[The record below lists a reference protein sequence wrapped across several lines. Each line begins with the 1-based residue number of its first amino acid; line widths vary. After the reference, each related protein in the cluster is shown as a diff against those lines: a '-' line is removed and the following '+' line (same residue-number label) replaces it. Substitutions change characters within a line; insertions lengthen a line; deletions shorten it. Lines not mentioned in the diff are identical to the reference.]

1 MRHSLL
7 RSRLRASAALRL
19 ALAVTATVGATEVRA
34 QETPPATPLPTEQIP
49 ATEREEA
56 TDPAQAQQGARADG
70 SASDIVVTGSRL
82 QGAGFTAPTPTTVV
96 GADVIASRAPVS
108 IAEVIN
114 RLPAVRNSVSP
125 SSNQRQFGGGTSPV
139 DLRGLGPVRTLTL
152 VDGNRFTPTLE
163 DGTVDTALIP
173 IGLIERIDVVT
184 GGASAAYGSD
194 AVAGV
199 VNFVL
204 ARKLSGVRISTQT
217 GITERG
223 DGASPAISLAAGTSF
238 AGGRGHIIAG
248 LEATRNDGVGVILDR
263 EFGRQLPGQITYGT
277 PRPAGT
283 PALGLVTGVN
293 YSAQSVG
300 GLITAG
306 PLRGQAFAPDG
317 STYPFQYGTVYS
329 NLMVG
334 GSNPGSEV
342 FHWPLVTPLDRIAA
356 LGRVEY
362 ELTDAITASLVGSY
376 GRTVA
381 ETYTGFNQS
390 SFIISRDNAYLPA
403 ATRAAM
409 VANNLQTITVGRLL
423 TENGG
428 VPQRNSFE
436 TWRIIGGLSGRLG
449 SKWSWDAS
457 VQYGESNNQF
467 RFLSQIIPANY
478 RAAVNAVRD
487 ASGNIVCGPIAT
499 NPNLTPAQRLQV
511 QPGCVPINIFGQGSP
526 SAAAI
531 AYIGPE
537 TYHNWSNRR
546 FVGAANLR
554 GTPFATWAGDVQ
566 VAVGG
571 EWRRDELIATSDP
584 YSLAAIAAAG
594 NYGAYSGRVNV
605 SEFFGE
611 VGIPLARNLPF
622 AKSLDLNGAFR
633 RTDYSTS
640 GAVTTWKVGITY
652 EPISAIR
659 LRGTWSRDIRAPN
672 LSELFAYTGSGVS
685 VNSTVN
691 PFNNQTGA
699 LATSSNGN
707 PNLAPEVART
717 KSFGIVFQPEWDWAR
732 GLKLSVDYFDIDVRG
747 LITQVAGTQVIARC
761 FAGETVYCPQIQF
774 DNSTFGI
781 ANVQQLSFNL
791 NRLRTRGLDFE
802 LAYRVPLP
810 KSAGRLDLHVLAT
823 RILELKTYD
832 RGTVIE
838 RAGSLANGGLPKWV
852 ATADLTY
859 ALGGFSSTLSGRY
872 IQAAINDVTR
882 IGPDDPAYSPTLPNS
897 VNINKFPSAVYL
909 DLSLQQRVTAGGT
922 EFTLFGLVENL
933 LDKPPPTF
941 AATGIL
947 TGNPYDLIGRRFKLG
962 ARVAF

>member
-1 MRHSLL
+1 MKHSML
-7 RSRLRASAALRL
+7 RSRLAAGACVWL
-19 ALAVTATVGATEVRA
+19 ALAATGGIA
-34 QETPPATPLPTEQIP
+34 QAQ
-49 ATEREEA
+49 AQ
-56 TDPAQAQQGARADG
+56 DVPAQAAPADAADPAAAQDGAA
-70 SASDIVVTGSRL
+70 AEAPVEDIVVTGSRL
-82 QGAGFTAPTPTTVV
+82 QAAGFTAPTPTTIL
-96 GADVIASRAPVS
+96 GTEAIATRAPVALS
-108 IAEVIN
+108 EVIN

-125 SSNQRQFGGGTSPV
+125 SANQRQFGGGTSPV

-163 DGTVDTALIP
+163 DGTVDTSLIP
-173 IGLIERIDVVT
+173 VGLIERIDVVT

-204 ARKLSGVRISTQT
+204 AKKLSGVRMSAQA

-223 DGASPAISLAAGTSF
+223 DGATQVLNVAAGTAF

-248 LEATRNDGVGVILDR
+248 VDVTRSEGVGIILER
-263 EFGRQLPGQITYGT
+263 EFGRLLPGQITYGT

-293 YSAQSVG
+293 YSTQSVG

-317 STYPFQYGTVYS
+317 STYPFQYGTLYS

-342 FHWPLVTPLDRIAA
+342 FHWPIQTPLDRVAA
-356 LGRVEY
+356 MGRVEY
-362 ELTDAITASLVGSY
+362 ELTDAITASVVGSY
-376 GRTVA
+376 GRTQA
-381 ETYTGFNQS
+381 DTFTGFNQS
-390 SFIISRDNAYLPA
+390 SFVISRDNAYLPA

-428 VPQRNSFE
+428 VPQRNTFE
-436 TWRIIGGLSGRLG
+436 TWRVVGGLSARLG

-457 VQYGESNNQF
+457 VQYGESQNEF
-467 RFLSQIIPANY
+467 RFLSQVIPANY

-487 ASGNIVCGPIAT
+487 VNGNIVCGPIAT

-511 QPGCVPINIFGQGSP
+511 QPGCVPINIFGQGAP
-526 SAAAI
+526 SAAALSYI
-531 AYIGPE
+531 APE
-537 TYHNWSNRR
+537 TYHAWNNRR
-546 FVGAANLR
+546 LVLAANLR
-554 GTPFATWAGDVQ
+554 GSPFATWAGDVQ
-566 VAVGG
+566 IAVGG
-571 EWRRDELIATSDP
+571 EARRDELIATSDP
-584 YSLAAIAAAG
+584 LSLAAVAAAA
-594 NYGAYSGRVNV
+594 NYGAYRGRVNV
-605 SEFFGE
+605 TEFYGE
-611 VGIPLARNLPF
+611 IGVPLARDVAF
-622 AKSLDLNGAFR
+622 AKSLEVNGAVR

-640 GAVTTWKVGITY
+640 GAVTTWKVGLTY
-652 EPISAIR
+652 EPIDAIR

-672 LSELFAYTGSGVS
+672 LAELFAYTGSGVS

-707 PNLAPEVART
+707 PNLQPEVART
-717 KSFGIVFQPEWDWAR
+717 KSAGIVFQPDWSWAR
-732 GLKLSVDYFDIDVRG
+732 GLRLSADYFDIDVRG

-774 DNSTFGI
+774 DSSTFGI

-810 KSAGRLDLHVLAT
+810 ETAGRLDLRMLAT
-823 RILELKTYD
+823 RVIELKTYD

-852 ATADLTY
+852 GTADLTY
-859 ALGGFSSTLSGRY
+859 TLGGFASTLSGRY
-872 IQAAINDVTR
+872 TQSAINDVTR
-882 IGPDDPAYSPTLPNS
+882 IGPDDPAYNAALPNS
-897 VNINKFPSAVYL
+897 ININKFPSAVYI
-909 DLSLQQRVTAGGT
+909 DLNLQQRVTAGGT

-933 LDKPPPTF
+933 FDKAPPTF

-947 TGNPYDLIGRRFKLG
+947 TGNPYDLIGRRFKFG
-962 ARVAF
+962 ARVQF